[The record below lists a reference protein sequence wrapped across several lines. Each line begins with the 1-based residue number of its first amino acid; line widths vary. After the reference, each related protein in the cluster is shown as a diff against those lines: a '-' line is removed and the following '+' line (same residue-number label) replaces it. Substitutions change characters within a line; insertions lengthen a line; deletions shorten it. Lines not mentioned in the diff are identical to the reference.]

1 MPKSGDK
8 LQRLLTVFVTWAVL
22 AISFIAYEQYF
33 VHRQEEFLK
42 ARGFTALASLSEELA
57 SQVHRA
63 QRLTESYVQLA
74 VLQDGNPKPTAYPL
88 EFLRLYF
95 KDLHQQEVLE

>member
-8 LQRLLTVFVTWAVL
+8 LQRLLTVFITWAAL

-42 ARGFTALASLSEELA
+42 ARGFTALATLSEELT

-74 VLQDGNPKPTAYPL
+74 VLQRSNPKSNANPL
-88 EFLRLYF
+88 EFLRQYF
-95 KDLHQQEVLE
+95 RDLH